1 MVQQD
6 GSFDTSPL
14 TERIAV
20 SRWRRFRREAMNS
33 AYGQDLVEPHWWS
46 RATCLL
52 LVTNFSMITRRDR
65 LSESLYLTSL
75 VTKL

>member
-1 MVQQD
+1 M
-6 GSFDTSPL
+6 
-14 TERIAV
+14 E
-20 SRWRRFRREAMNS
+20 S
-33 AYGQDLVEPHWWS
+33 ATY
-46 RATCLL
+46 LL

>member
-46 RATCLL
+46 RPPTYCW
-52 LVTNFSMITRRDR
+52 
-65 LSESLYLTSL
+65 
-75 VTKL
+75 